1 MLWTSF
7 VSLLPLRAILT
18 LIRLLLTLVMRAI
31 YTQSISA
38 AGQFRTT
45 SPTNDKRAH
54 VPLEGVW
61 SWLEASASPRNGA
74 LIATEILEP
83 TILATCERST
93 RFFLPRLLLI
103 VVLTQ
108 DANVT
113 RSYASRRSATRG
125 DGS

>member
-1 MLWTSF
+1 MLWHSF
-7 VSLLPLRAILT
+7 VSLLPFRVILT
-18 LIRLLLTLVMRAI
+18 LCRLLLTLVMRAI

-61 SWLEASASPRNGA
+61 SWLEASASPRNA

>member
-1 MLWTSF
+1 VLWTSF

-38 AGQFRTT
+38 AGPFRTP

-83 TILATCERST
+83 PILATCERST

-103 VVLTQ
+103 VVLTE